1 MGAHDGRHVQTGVP
15 MAVSSPLA
23 VARDVAISPI
33 SARLEAARR
42 SVEGR
47 FLQAGEVLGQAVEGV
62 GRLIGSLDQLTKTV
76 QADAVEATTAE
87 LRAAAASLLTLPA
100 QHAARRAVVERLTGV
115 GDALAACIEDMRR
128 NLAYLRVYAINI
140 KITAG
145 GVAAAGAE
153 FGMFAQEICDRI
165 ALGRTQLAAFDTELT
180 ALREELAVAV
190 RHEKDLTQHCVGLLP
205 AVPDGLTTSADEMI
219 AHCERVSRVA
229 LEVAGLARDV
239 QKKVGKALA
248 ALQIGDITRQ
258 RIEHV
263 QQALDLLAQVPD
275 LASEPRGRLEAF
287 VHGLL
292 AAQLRATAEDFHRDV
307 ASIGQ
312 SMSGMAADAAEILR
326 LRDLAFGRAGGGD
339 SFLKRME
346 TNVSHALD
354 MVGRLEQADLAATGV
369 GRSAAAAAADLSS
382 RITGL
387 QAIKTDVQQMAL
399 NTTLKCTR
407 IGETGK
413 PLAVIAVE
421 LRLHAGHME
430 TSAQIALT
438 SLDDLTLAAG
448 ALGGEPDD
456 GAAAQVGAGAALSDA
471 AARLHAAGETVEADL
486 ADLARQG
493 EAVVKGLRAAAA
505 RLDFQREIGAILDE
519 AAESLFEQ
527 AGDET
532 PWTDD
537 LREPLGALLA
547 KIAKDYT
554 MATEREIHRY
564 HTDGLDLA
572 AEPPAAAEPV
582 AADEDDVLF

>member
-1 MGAHDGRHVQTGVP
+1 
-15 MAVSSPLA
+15 MAVSSSLA
-23 VARDVAISPI
+23 VAHGAPTSPI
-33 SARLEAARR
+33 AARLEAARR
-42 SVEGR
+42 AVEGR

-62 GRLIGSLDQLTKTV
+62 SRLIGSLDQLTRTV
-76 QADAVEATTAE
+76 QPETVAATTAE
-87 LRAAAASLLTLPA
+87 LRAAAASLLTLPI
-100 QHAARRAVVERLTGV
+100 QHAERRAVIERLTKV
-115 GDALAACIEDMRR
+115 GNALAECIEDMRR
-128 NLAYLRVYAINI
+128 NLAYLRVFAINI

-153 FGMFAQEICDRI
+153 FGLFAQEICDRI
-165 ALGRTQLAAFDTELT
+165 QLGRTQLAAFDTELT

-190 RHEKDLTQHCVGLLP
+190 GHERALANHCAGLLP
-205 AVPDGLTTSADEMI
+205 AVPDGLTTSAGEMV
-219 AHCERVSRVA
+219 AHHDRVSRVA

-263 QQALDLLAQVPD
+263 QQALDLLAQVPG
-275 LASEPRGRLEAF
+275 LAPDPRARLEAF
-287 VHGLL
+287 IHRLL
-292 AAQLRATAEDFHRDV
+292 AAQLRATAQDFHRDV
-307 ASIGQ
+307 ARIGQ
-312 SMSGMAADAAEILR
+312 SMSGMAADATEILR

-346 TNVSHALD
+346 TNVSQALD
-354 MVGRLEQADLAATGV
+354 LVDRLEQADLAATGV
-369 GRSAAAAAADLSS
+369 GRSAATAAADLST

-399 NTTLKCTR
+399 NTTLKCSR

-430 TSAQIALT
+430 TSAQTALT
-438 SLDDLTLAAG
+438 ALGDLTEAA
-448 ALGGEPDD
+448 ATLGGEPDD
-456 GAAAQVGAGAALSDA
+456 DAPAPGGAGAALSDA
-471 AARLHAAGETVEADL
+471 AARLHAAGDAVEADL
-486 ADLARQG
+486 IELARQG
-493 EAVVKGLRAAAA
+493 EGVVNSLRSAAA
-505 RLDFQREIGAILDE
+505 RLDFQREIGTILDE
-519 AAESLFEQ
+519 AAETLSDQ
-527 AGDET
+527 AGEDI

-554 MATEREIHRY
+554 MATEREVHRT
-564 HTDGLDLA
+564 HTEGLDLVV
-572 AEPPAAAEPV
+572 EPVEPKAAAN
-582 AADEDDVLF
+582 EDDVLF